1 MVDYH
6 LKTLDLENKKSRK
19 IDEIYSNIILS
30 NIILKFIDSFEELD
44 TFRVKKG

>member
-19 IDEIYSNIILS
+19 IDEHSNIILS
-30 NIILKFIDSFEELD
+30 NMLLKFIDSFEELD
-44 TFRVKKG
+44 AFNVKKG